1 MEFSAFHK
9 QVKGA
14 LEHLHD
20 AAHLQ
25 THPLLAHIRDAASD
39 SHLTRAQKLRAW
51 LKNAVEQLKP
61 AQDLPS
67 NSPEWRSY
75 LALRYR
81 YVQRMNPANIESELG
96 ISQRQLYRELNKGLD
111 ALAALLW
118 EQRAPSNQTIG
129 HAPEIGESR
138 ELENELNQWNLARQK
153 LDVRLLIEETI
164 ATLQPTIQARAIA
177 VYPDFPDDV
186 PPVFVDATLTRQA
199 LLNVLRLV
207 VNQTRDQITVG
218 VGAQEK
224 LVHIVIVAEDVQIDL
239 AAEDW
244 RNAELLCRA
253 QGAILDLNTSGQTV
267 ILLPRAAQ
275 TRVLVVDDNPALQ
288 QLFERY
294 LAPQQYEVIHAHSGA
309 DALRLAAE
317 TQPDVITLDVMMP
330 NMDGWQ
336 VLRALAQNPATAK
349 IPVVVC
355 SVLKEPE
362 LALALGARAYLKKPV
377 DRLTLVETLARLV
390 PPLESAP
397 VAR

>member
-1 MEFSAFHK
+1 MDFDSFHK
-9 QVKGA
+9 QVKDA

-25 THPLLAHIRDAASD
+25 THPLLARLHDTASD
-39 SHLTRAQKLRAW
+39 SHSTRAQKLRAW
-51 LKNAVEQLKP
+51 LKNAIEQLKP
-61 AQDLPS
+61 APDLPS
-67 NSPEWRSY
+67 SSPEWRCY

-81 YVQRMNPANIESELG
+81 YVQRMNPVNIESELG
-96 ISQRQLYRELNKGLD
+96 ISQRQLYRELAKGLD

-118 EQRAPSNQTIG
+118 EQRAPERSDLRV
-129 HAPEIGESR
+129 PEIETR
-138 ELENELNQWNLARQK
+138 ELENELSQWNLTRQK
-153 LDVRLLIEETI
+153 FDVRALITETI
-164 ATLQPTIQARAIA
+164 ATLQPTITARDIA
-177 VYPDFPDDV
+177 VYTDFRDDV
-186 PPVFVDATLTRQA
+186 PPAFVDATLTRQA

-224 LVHIVIVAEDVQIDL
+224 LVHIVIVAEDVRIDFT
-239 AAEDW
+239 AEDW

-253 QGAILDLNTSGQTV
+253 QGAILDLNTLGQTV

-275 TRVLVVDDNPALQ
+275 TRVLVIDDNPAIQ

-294 LAPQQYEVIHAHSGA
+294 LAPQQYEVIHAQSGD

-317 TQPDVITLDVMMP
+317 SQPDAITLDVMMP
-330 NMDGWQ
+330 RMDGWQ

-362 LALALGARAYLKKPV
+362 LALSLGARAYLKKPV
-377 DRLTLVETLARLV
+377 DRLTLVETLARV
-390 PPLESAP
+390 VS
-397 VAR
+397 